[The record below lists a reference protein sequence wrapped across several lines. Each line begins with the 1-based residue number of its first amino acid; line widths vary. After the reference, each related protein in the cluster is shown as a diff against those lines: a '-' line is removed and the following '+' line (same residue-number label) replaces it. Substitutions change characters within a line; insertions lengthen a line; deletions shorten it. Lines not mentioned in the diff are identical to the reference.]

1 MPRRSPDQVVEQ
13 RVTLG
18 NLERQLIDR
27 MADVAETKAEL
38 NAAQTFKTYAEGVN
52 ALAVP
57 VVAGMAVVL
66 GAHVYSEAKT
76 MLDGLP
82 RSPLDVPLRIV
93 RNPDPSK
100 PDIRVSPRQI
110 FSISPL
116 RALFP
121 LPRRPSS

>member
-18 NLERQLIDR
+18 NLERNLIDNLNE
-27 MADVAETKAEL
+27 VANSKASL
-38 NAAQTFKTYAEGVN
+38 NTAQVFKIYAEGVN

-57 VVAGMAVVL
+57 VVAGMAVIL

-116 RALFP
+116 RALFS
-121 LPRRPSS
+121 LPRRPGA